1 MSISV
6 HLSICLSIQPFIQ
19 PLVLLPGYYQK
30 IRLVNGNSPSE
41 GRVEVY
47 YNGTWGSICD
57 DHWDL
62 QDAMVV
68 CRMLGYVRAL
78 DAPGW
83 NTFAGNASTLVS
95 FVRDV
100 FVQTVLFFI
109 YPFSSICPFHIYQA
123 IHLILSVHF
132 IYITLSI

>member
-1 MSISV
+1 MFV
-6 HLSICLSIQPFIQ
+6 LPSIQLLI
-19 PLVLLPGYYQK
+19 LVLSGNYQK

-68 CRMLGYVRAL
+68 CHMLGYVRAL

-95 FVRDV
+95 FVRDI
-100 FVQTVLFFI
+100 FTHNILLF
-109 YPFSSICPFHIYQA
+109 ICPFFSTCPFYTYHI
-123 IHLILSVHF
+123 IHLILYVHF
-132 IYITLSI
+132 IHIISSI